1 MGTLLF
7 GACRLGGF
15 RCGPAGDNHAEWPTA
30 TERVDRTSDRKAGMT
45 TNRGWDSIG
54 VREVLLALGG
64 AVCALALGVLVLV
77 LLSARPAGASPLA
90 RPDIARSAAPG
101 RVVAGRPSALPAA
114 LPAGPATSGAAGV
127 PLSGSA
133 ALPPAP
139 ASGGAATAPPP
150 TTPDASTVPTIG
162 VAAGNPSGTQGLPGA
177 AGTLPAAPQ
186 RLAPPA
192 AAGGT
197 IVGGALRVL
206 PGTVGSAEGVA
217 RSAEGAVHA
226 ETSPISRTTPAPP
239 STARSGSTSSRP
251 AIHAGPADAARPA
264 KSLTVRVAP
273 AGAAPGAT
281 PSTAAAAH
289 DPNPARPGSP
299 RPRPVSP
306 PAPGS
311 APAVLDAGPGLGSH
325 GGIPG
330 VALAAA
336 MALAMLVVGAP
347 ADRRRRPST
356 WIDSAFSP
364 PG

>member
-1 MGTLLF
+1 
-7 GACRLGGF
+7 
-15 RCGPAGDNHAEWPTA
+15 
-30 TERVDRTSDRKAGMT
+30 MT

-64 AVCALALGVLVLV
+64 AVCALALGVVGLV
-77 LLSARPAGASPLA
+77 LLAARPAGASPLA

-101 RVVAGRPSALPAA
+101 RVLTDRPSALPAA
-114 LPAGPATSGAAGV
+114 LPSGPATSGAAGAL
-127 PLSGSA
+127 LSGST

-139 ASGGAATAPPP
+139 ATGGAGTALPP
-150 TTPDASTVPTIG
+150 TSPDASTVPTIG
-162 VAAGNPSGTQGLPGA
+162 GA
-177 AGTLPAAPQ
+177 AGTPSGVQGLLATAGALPAAPQ
-186 RLAPPA
+186 RLAPAA

-197 IVGGALRVL
+197 VVGGALRVL
-206 PGTVGSAEGVA
+206 AGTVGSAAGTARWAQGVA
-217 RSAEGAVHA
+217 RSAEGAIA
-226 ETSPISRTTPAPP
+226 AAWPISRTTQAPP
-239 STARSGSTSSRP
+239 STARSGSTSSWP

-264 KSLTVRVAP
+264 RGLTGRVAP

-281 PSTAAAAH
+281 ASTAAAAH

-299 RPRPVSP
+299 RPQPVSP
-306 PAPGS
+306 RAPGS

-325 GGIPG
+325 GGVPG

-336 MALAMLVVGAP
+336 MALAMLVVGVP

-356 WIDSAFSP
+356 WIDPAFSP